1 MEKTKVEK
9 DNIMYK
15 VITEE
20 NKRMGFCREVR
31 KVIKNVKYNNYLRQR
46 DEVSKEGLSFFGN
59 ISGRND
65 LQIERMKNIKLK
77 MELLEAE
84 KDNYKFDTDEHQM
97 LVDLYSCALL
107 ELGGKLNNEMKAI
120 YNKIKDYYMEIT
132 LEDIPDEVIY
142 EMACNQISNDQNTLP
157 VVYNA
162 KQKGLIFGSIRNQ
175 IAVYK
180 MENAKLM
187 NQIVL
192 ERGKNEIGNF
202 SGSQYI
208 IPDNVKNSKN
218 NLTKS

>member
-1 MEKTKVEK
+1 MEETKVEK

-20 NKRMGFCREVR
+20 NKRMGFCMEVR
-31 KVIKNVKYNNYLRQR
+31 KVIKDVKYKNYLRQR
-46 DEVSKEGLSFFGN
+46 EEVSKEGLSFFGN
-59 ISGRND
+59 ITGKND
-65 LQIERMKNIKLK
+65 LQLERMKNIKLK

-97 LVDLYSCALL
+97 LADLYSCALL
-107 ELGGKLNNEMKAI
+107 ELGGKLNTEMEAI
-120 YNKIKDYYMEIT
+120 YNKIKTYYMET
-132 LEDIPDEVIY
+132 TAEDIPDEVIY
-142 EMACNQISNDQNTLP
+142 QIACNQIYNDKDTLP

-162 KQKGLIFGSIRNQ
+162 KQKGLIFGSIKNQ

-180 MENAKLM
+180 MENARLM

-192 ERGKNEIGNF
+192 QRGKNEIGNF
-202 SGSQYI
+202 SCSQYI

-218 NLTKS
+218 NLTNG